1 MPGDIPP
8 PENDTTLAELQRR
21 AETFREEM
29 PSPRELAE
37 ETGGW
42 HRLGRRTLGWMV
54 TGYRESGAQDLAAA
68 VAYYAL
74 LAIVPT
80 ILALVSIVGLVLRS
94 EEAYRQAVDVLLW
107 LVPEGLAGEGLQ
119 ALPRLRDRSGAFG
132 LASLVGFLWI
142 GSTFFA
148 ALGRAMN
155 RVYEVPDWS
164 PVQQRVRGLVGLVA
178 FSLLFL
184 ISVVTAIVPTV
195 VLGIDEST
203 LPLGLE
209 RWKLF
214 TGIYQFLSYALAVLV
229 AILLFGVIFR
239 IVPAAE
245 QAVEDVVP
253 GAVVIGIAF
262 VLLAQIF
269 PLYLNLVRGWNLIGG
284 TAGLLSLVIIWFY
297 LLAHLFLFGAYINA
311 TWQRHRRNKG

>member
-1 MPGDIPP
+1 MPGDLSTQD
-8 PENDTTLAELQRR
+8 NDTTLAELQKR
-21 AETFREEM
+21 AESFREEL
-29 PSPRELAE
+29 PSPQQLAD

-42 HRLGRRTLGWMV
+42 HRLGRRTLEWMID
-54 TGYRESGAQDLAAA
+54 GYRQSRAQDLAAS

-80 ILALVSIVGLVLRS
+80 VLALVSIVGFVLRS
-94 EEAYRQAVDVLLW
+94 DEAYRQAVDIVLW
-107 LVPEGLAGEGLQ
+107 LVPEGLAGEGLE

-132 LASLVGFLWI
+132 LASLAGFLWI

-155 RVYEVPDWS
+155 QVYDVPDWT
-164 PVQQRVRGLVGLVA
+164 PVQQRVRGLVGLLA
-178 FSLLFL
+178 FSLLFI
-184 ISVVTAIVPTV
+184 ISVVTAILPTV

-214 TGIYQFLSYALAVLV
+214 TGIYQLLSYILAVLV

-239 IVPAAE
+239 IVPAAG
-245 QAVEDVVP
+245 QRVEDVVP

-262 VLLAQIF
+262 VLLAQLF
-269 PLYLNLVRGWNLIGG
+269 PAYLRIVRNWNLIGG

-297 LLAHLFLFGAYINA
+297 LLAHLFLFGAYINV
-311 TWQRHRRNKG
+311 TWQEHRREG